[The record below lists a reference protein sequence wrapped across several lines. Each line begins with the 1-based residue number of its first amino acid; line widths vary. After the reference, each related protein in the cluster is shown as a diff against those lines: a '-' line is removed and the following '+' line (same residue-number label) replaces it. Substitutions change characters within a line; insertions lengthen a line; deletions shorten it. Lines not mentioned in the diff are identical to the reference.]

1 MSLITWIRAR
11 LTGAP
16 ESFSEPL
23 KVIVG
28 LGNPG
33 KEYEN
38 TRHNV
43 GWWMVDHLAETW
55 GFDAW
60 RKDGDARVAD
70 GRVGNLRV
78 RLIKPQT
85 YMNLSGAV
93 LRPYLRRPFWAA
105 ATDLM
110 VVVDEVAL
118 PIGRYRF
125 RGEGSAGGHNG
136 LKSIQSA
143 VGNMQY
149 PRLRIGIR
157 PDAEREVGNLS
168 DFVLGQFG
176 KTEAKII
183 RDMLPDL
190 TSALELWMKEG
201 ITPVMNKYPGK
212 ELSS

>member
-1 MSLITWIRAR
+1 MSLLSWIRAR

-43 GWWMVDHLAETW
+43 GWWMVDHLADAW

-70 GRVGNLRV
+70 GRVGPARV

-110 VVVDEVAL
+110 VAVDEVAL

-125 RGEGSAGGHNG
+125 RAEGSAGGHNG
-136 LKSIQSA
+136 LKSIEGAITNQKYA
-143 VGNMQY
+143 
-149 PRLRIGIR
+149 RLRIGIH
-157 PDAEREVGNLS
+157 PGEERQVGNLS
-168 DFVLGQFG
+168 DFVLDSFG

-183 RDMLPDL
+183 KDLLPTL
-190 TSALELWMKEG
+190 TQALELWIKEG
-201 ITPVMNKYPGK
+201 ITPVMNKYSGK
-212 ELSS
+212 DA